1 MISLNSAFIPLYTLL
16 FGQFYMEDAFI
27 FFVLY

>member
-16 FGQFYMEDAFI
+16 FGQFYMADAFI
-27 FFVLY
+27 FSVV